1 MRRNIPSP
9 ARWSDD
15 KLTEFLDSAREH
27 QFATFANK
35 IPETAKIV
43 GIDECFWRVLDE
55 WTSPHD
61 WIAALLMI
69 KAHSAYR
76 AAAGCAFAGQSAE
89 THALLRFMLENAG
102 YAIRINRTPELA
114 EVWLKRQ
121 ESDADRAKVQS
132 QFKFSRIRKT
142 LASLD
147 VRLEKFY
154 FELYERAIAFGAH
167 PNEMSVT
174 SNLTIGEKDNQKE
187 MSLPYLIGDGIALD
201 HSLRSLAQ
209 VGVCVLLIFQVI
221 FQERFELLG
230 VSSELIELQKE
241 L

>member
-89 THALLRFMLENAG
+89 THALLRLMLENAG

-132 QFKFSRIRKT
+132 QFKFSKIRKT

-147 VRLEKFY
+147 VRLENIY

-187 MSLPYLIGDGIALD
+187 MSLPYLIGDGISLD

-230 VSSELIELQKE
+230 DSSELIELQKE